1 MSCRSRVGRARPRS
15 GPGWTTLLIVGGLTA
30 ACVSSPAAQIRVRHL
45 PPTKADVIEA
55 FMRSHDIGASVHGSC
70 SGFGTWEDQTMGRHL
85 ANLIAS
91 SDPEKVNWVE
101 IRIVP
106 RRAPARLYW
115 RATVLFRI
123 DLEGPDPY
131 TGGADFLIR
140 QSDGAVIP
148 SSFACPGH

>member
-1 MSCRSRVGRARPRS
+1 MNASGPCSLARSRSGLARS
-15 GPGWTTLLIVGGLTA
+15 ASVLLAGLIA
-30 ACVSSPAAQIRVRHL
+30 ACASSPARELRVRHL

-55 FMRSHDIGASVHGSC
+55 FMRSHEIGPSIDWSC
-70 SGFGTWEDQTMGRHL
+70 DSFGTWEDQTMGRHL
-85 ANLIAS
+85 ANLIAW